1 MADFAPQSAEPPGI
15 HSNIKQDIGDTPKSF
30 HVGGSSPINT
40 NGGDKQEHGH
50 GIHGNGDS
58 NGYRSGS
65 HYGNKQYNG
74 TVAEITPNDHPVFDK
89 FTPPSGKNNLHSNYG
104 VTIGSSSND
113 GSIRRNSNN
122 DISSSH
128 ISTPYNTKKPDHG
141 NTFMPVVPHGPDH
154 APQPLDHFKRGYAE
168 RAEYRVR
175 ELAQIHGTVERGN
188 SVASSSGGDI
198 IAPENGAHR
207 DHSARYPNSTRN
219 SGLDGYNNNASNARA
234 PSPIMERGDEKP
246 EDMKKFS
253 IDRPGMGSDRV
264 AQSSAGRGAGA
275 CSGGNYYGPAA
286 DSVQGHSPSQSPSSN
301 GNSNNNSVS
310 MNNTKSNSYNQ
321 SNSYNNSY
329 GSHNNHGSSNNNSYN
344 NSNNNI
350 NSNNSKYSN
359 HHNNYDNSY
368 DKPPRNSGYSNYHP
382 KPSYNSH
389 HSRNNHNSSGFSME
403 DVVDRLCHP
412 RTNVAEEMDRA
423 RHSSPESFSSGRA
436 ITAILSQLGRRRQMN
451 VAMQVWRWM
460 ETTHGITRNVF
471 HYNAL
476 INVCEKIKD
485 WKRALDLLRQ
495 MDDEGVPKN
504 EITYSSA
511 ISACEKGGNWRT
523 ALDLLKTMK
532 SAGIMPTAIAYNAAI
547 SACEKGLNPSK
558 ALEIF
563 DEMKREGVR
572 PTVVTFSALISACE
586 KGQQWK
592 LALSVLEEMK
602 TTFGPNVIAYSAAIS
617 ALSKGQQWEKAW
629 ELFCE
634 IERSG
639 EKLSVVTYN
648 ATMTALEKGLQW
660 QRALDLFD
668 EMKYKNMP
676 VTVVSY
682 GSAISACEKG
692 YQWRQCLEYLD
703 EMTER
708 KIPKNVIIFG
718 AAMSCMEKSCR
729 ADIAFQLMDRM
740 NLEGVRPNVHIYNSA
755 ISACARCKLWKKGFE
770 LFKEMDDVGIKRD
783 VVTYN
788 AVLDAVCSQVD
799 LAKQIFHEG
808 VERGFYAKVS
818 RLGTQWLELD
828 LHFLSLGGG
837 ETALRWWFEE
847 CLVPYLGDSK
857 ELASVKSI
865 DIVTGY
871 GKTRARGARKGDDGM
886 RKRVRAMLSF
896 MNVHEIEQPNL
907 GRIHIDKDALMKEVE
922 RNGGRIIFDARG
934 YEQYKMNEG
943 LDEPYSDAP
952 QYVRPRGGAMHGRD
966 YHSPEGEQHIDSSGN
981 GNLAHDRQGPGGA
994 RFRSDEENYYDG
1006 QNNNHYGNEDTGR
1019 RDRPNNSV
1027 PRGISQ
1033 SANYDNNYRIDGRG
1047 GAGDDFQNTRQSYT
1061 KDSAPQVFQLRTD
1074 NYHLQDRNYPTQS
1087 YNEDVM
1093 NQHQDQWQERNSNSG
1108 RYDSEPS
1115 RYAPAQ
1121 QGNNSDMDYQGQ
1133 SNRDGS
1139 SWRDNNGNDNLNYKS
1154 SGSSFGRNIGD
1165 GTFDDGRQRFHSP
1178 RSGLQENRKRQ
1189 FDNFSDD
1196 RNYGNRGRQQGSFNS
1211 YQDETHYGS
1220 NNNYGG
1226 RRDNGENP
1234 YPNKRQYR

>member
-1 MADFAPQSAEPPGI
+1 MADFAPQSADHPGI
-15 HSNIKQDIGDTPKSF
+15 HSNIKQEIGDSPKSF
-30 HVGGSSPINT
+30 HVGGRTPINGNET
-40 NGGDKQEHGH
+40 DKLEHGH
-50 GIHGNGDS
+50 GIHGNGGR
-58 NGYRSGS
+58 NGYGSDS
-65 HYGNKQYNG
+65 HYRNQQYDG
-74 TVAEITPNDHPVFDK
+74 AVAEVTPNDHPVFDK
-89 FTPPSGKNNLHSNYG
+89 FTPPSGKNNLHNNYG
-104 VTIGSSSND
+104 VTIQSSSND
-113 GSIRRNSNN
+113 SSITRNSNN
-122 DISSSH
+122 NISSSQN
-128 ISTPYNTKKPDHG
+128 SKLYNPKKPDHG

-168 RAEYRVR
+168 RAEYRER

-198 IAPENGAHR
+198 SVPGNGAHC
-207 DHSARYPNSTRN
+207 DHGSRYPNST
-219 SGLDGYNNNASNARA
+219 
-234 PSPIMERGDEKP
+234 
-246 EDMKKFS
+246 
-253 IDRPGMGSDRV
+253 
-264 AQSSAGRGAGA
+264 
-275 CSGGNYYGPAA
+275 
-286 DSVQGHSPSQSPSSN
+286 
-301 GNSNNNSVS
+301 
-310 MNNTKSNSYNQ
+310 SNS
-321 SNSYNNSY
+321 
-329 GSHNNHGSSNNNSYN
+329 
-344 NSNNNI
+344 
-350 NSNNSKYSN
+350 
-359 HHNNYDNSY
+359 
-368 DKPPRNSGYSNYHP
+368 
-382 KPSYNSH
+382 
-389 HSRNNHNSSGFSME
+389 

-532 SAGIMPTAIAYNAAI
+532 SAGIMPTAIAYNAAVALYPTAI

-847 CLVPYLGDSK
+847 CLVPYLGDSN

-907 GRIHIDKDALMKEVE
+907 GRIHIDKDALMKEVD

-966 YHSPEGEQHIDSSGN
+966 YHPPQSEQHSDNSGH

-994 RFRSDEENYYDG
+994 RFRSEEENYYDG
-1006 QNNNHYGNEDTGR
+1006 HNDNYYGNDDTGR
-1019 RDRPNNSV
+1019 RDGLNNSA
-1027 PRGISQ
+1027 PRGMNQ
-1033 SANYDNNYRIDGRG
+1033 SVNYDNNYRYDGRG
-1047 GAGDDFQNTRQSYT
+1047 GVSDDFQNTRQSYP
-1061 KDSAPQVFQLRTD
+1061 KDSSPQVFQARTD
-1074 NYHLQDRNYPTQS
+1074 NHHTQDRSYPTQS
-1087 YNEDVM
+1087 YNDDGM
-1093 NQHQDQWQERNSNSG
+1093 IQQHDQWQERSSNSG

-1115 RYAPAQ
+1115 RYVPAY
-1121 QGNNSDMDYQGQ
+1121 QGNNPDLDYQGQ

-1139 SWRDNNGNDNLNYKS
+1139 CWRDNNGNDTSTYKS

-1165 GTFDDGRQRFHSP
+1165 GGFDDGRQRFHSP
-1178 RSGLQENRKRQ
+1178 RQGFQENRKRQ
-1189 FDNFSDD
+1189 YDNFNDD
-1196 RNYGNRGRQQGSFNS
+1196 RNYGNRGRQQGSFNN
-1211 YQDETHYGS
+1211 YHDEAHNGN

-1226 RRDNGENP
+1226 RREFGENP